1 MNYRYKF
8 PYSNNDI
15 EQENKNLKN
24 KAAEYEN
31 NLAKIQKDNENLK
44 TELQKKINVIN
55 QIKNERDKEI
65 KAKTN
70 LELKLKESNQYE
82 EKDKNFIKKIK
93 ELEQIIQK
101 LKADKENNQKDSEF
115 NLIEK
120 EKLSK
125 DPLEFY
131 DVIGNINSMKNIS
144 INGWDFYM
152 NEEGAKIS
160 QLKELPE
167 RLVIGVMGE
176 RNKGKS
182 FILQAL
188 SGASLKTGTTI
199 NTIGISIKYLDDK
212 YVLLDCAGSESPIL
226 GEKVNI
232 LEISRDKLFT
242 EAFLE
247 TYILRKSNVLLLV
260 IGILSFSEQ
269 KLINKI
275 IKDLDKLKENEKKNL
290 VIIHNLQTYEKISE
304 VEKYIDETLL
314 KSASFKIKKDKTNFG
329 EENESTEFF
338 YDLDNTSVKH
348 FIYARE
354 NSEAG
359 NKYNIR
365 TINAIK
371 SLYRIS
377 TDKYKYD
384 FKETIMEHF
393 KFMSEKMY
401 DGNMQYELIEVKE
414 NDDKKT
420 NYEKNKNE
428 IIDENNEEKNMNNI
442 ESDLINSKYVNICKL
457 KYSGNEKLS
466 LQKMV
471 IDELGVCSF
480 ITNDF
485 IPDFEMYYNDSEL
498 IINIEC
504 PEGTVVSAKRK
515 RNKDE
520 NQNYPFAIEIKEER
534 EEEPKKENVTYIK
547 NKKSGKFYA
556 LIPFKNHNF
565 SIAKGEECEKSKD
578 GWKSFRFPLSKVED
592 DSD

>member
-1 MNYRYKF
+1 M
-8 PYSNNDI
+8 
-15 EQENKNLKN
+15 
-24 KAAEYEN
+24 
-31 NLAKIQKDNENLK
+31 QK
-44 TELQKKINVIN
+44 
-55 QIKNERDKEI
+55 
-65 KAKTN
+65 
-70 LELKLKESNQYE
+70 
-82 EKDKNFIKKIK
+82 
-93 ELEQIIQK
+93 
-101 LKADKENNQKDSEF
+101 
-115 NLIEK
+115 
-120 EKLSK
+120 
-125 DPLEFY
+125 
-131 DVIGNINSMKNIS
+131 
-144 INGWDFYM
+144 
-152 NEEGAKIS
+152 
-160 QLKELPE
+160 
-167 RLVIGVMGE
+167 
-176 RNKGKS
+176 
-182 FILQAL
+182 
-188 SGASLKTGTTI
+188 
-199 NTIGISIKYLDDK
+199 
-212 YVLLDCAGSESPIL
+212 
-226 GEKVNI
+226 
-232 LEISRDKLFT
+232 
-242 EAFLE
+242 
-247 TYILRKSNVLLLV
+247 
-260 IGILSFSEQ
+260 
-269 KLINKI
+269 
-275 IKDLDKLKENEKKNL
+275 
-290 VIIHNLQTYEKISE
+290 
-304 VEKYIDETLL
+304 
-314 KSASFKIKKDKTNFG
+314 
-329 EENESTEFF
+329 
-338 YDLDNTSVKH
+338 
-348 FIYARE
+348 
-354 NSEAG
+354 
-359 NKYNIR
+359 
-365 TINAIK
+365 K

-414 NDDKKT
+414 NDDDKKT

-428 IIDENNEEKNMNNI
+428 NIDENNEEKNMNNI